1 MDLVAA
7 SRTLPV
13 ILRIT
18 QFRPTMADATDLGN
32 GDKSRIGVKILPYN
46 TYTVEIQIPKAQ
58 VKEYYRTHEKW
69 AKKLGAGVDDET
81 GKGRLEML
89 HHAAQAMRL

>member
-7 SRTLPV
+7 SRILPV

-18 QFRPTMADATDLGN
+18 QFRPTMVDATDLGN
-32 GDKSRIGVKILPYN
+32 GGKSRIGAKILPYN
-46 TYTVEIQIPKAQ
+46 TYTVELQIAKAQ
-58 VKEYYRTHEKW
+58 VKEYYRTYEKC
-69 AKKLGAGVDDET
+69 AKNLDAGVADET

-89 HHAAQAMRL
+89 HHVAQAMRF